1 MKLYHGSLELVDKP
15 EIRESDRTLDYG
27 KGFYAT
33 TSIEQAENWVKRRA
47 KELKA
52 CQGYVNIYEF
62 DESLIKKMKC
72 LIFYQPTEEWV
83 DFVHMNR
90 TKKGFQH
97 DYDIVYGPVA
107 NDRVY
112 AAFALYEGGV
122 LNKQE
127 LIRELKTYKLV
138 DQYLFHTTSALQSLT
153 FLEAKE
159 VTL

>member
-1 MKLYHGSLELVDKP
+1 MKLYHGSLEMVDKP

-83 DFVHMNR
+83 DFVHKNR
-90 TKKGFQH
+90 TIKDFCH
-97 DYDIVYGPVA
+97 DYDIVYGPIADDGVTFQL
-107 NDRVY
+107 RR
-112 AAFALYEGGV
+112 YEGGV
-122 LNKQE
+122 ISLPRLVEELNYAKG
-127 LIRELKTYKLV
+127 ITF
-138 DQYLFHTTSALQSLT
+138 QYFFGTERALQL
-153 FLEAKE
+153 LKR
-159 VTL
+159 L

>member
-1 MKLYHGSLELVDKP
+1 MKLYHGSLEMVDKP

-72 LIFYQPTEEWV
+72 LIFYQRKSGLT
-83 DFVHMNR
+83 
-90 TKKGFQH
+90 
-97 DYDIVYGPVA
+97 
-107 NDRVY
+107 
-112 AAFALYEGGV
+112 LY
-122 LNKQE
+122 
-127 LIRELKTYKLV
+127 T
-138 DQYLFHTTSALQSLT
+138 
-153 FLEAKE
+153 
-159 VTL
+159 